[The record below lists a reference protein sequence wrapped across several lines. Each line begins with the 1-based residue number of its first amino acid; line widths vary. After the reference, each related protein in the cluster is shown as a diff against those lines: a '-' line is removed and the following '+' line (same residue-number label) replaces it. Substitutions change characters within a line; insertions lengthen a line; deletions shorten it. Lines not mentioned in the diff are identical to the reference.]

1 MPIVIPTV
9 DEVERMDAR
18 QREAI
23 VRRLDA
29 DRERAADAIALLTG
43 RPRPYARLASR
54 AEVRAA
60 IRRSAERRSRD
71 EAAAIVADARRL
83 LARMPADPD
92 AAAHVAHVLEAV
104 A

>member
-1 MPIVIPTV
+1 MPIIIPTT
-9 DEVERMDAR
+9 DEIERMDAR

-29 DRERAADAIALLTG
+29 DRERAADTIALLTG
-43 RPRPYARLASR
+43 KPRQYARLASR

-60 IRRSAERRSRD
+60 IRRSAERRARD
-71 EAAAIVADARRL
+71 EATAIVADARYL

-92 AAAHVAHVLEAV
+92 AAAHVERMIEAT

>member
-23 VRRLDA
+23 VKRLDA
-29 DRERAADAIALLTG
+29 DRERAADTIALLTG
-43 RPRPYARLASR
+43 RPRQYARLASR

-60 IRRSAERRSRD
+60 MRRSAERRSRD
-71 EAAAIVADARRL
+71 EATAIVADARFL
-83 LARMPADPD
+83 LARMPDDPD
-92 AAAHVAHVLEAV
+92 AAIHVERMLEAV

>member
-23 VRRLDA
+23 VKRLDA

-54 AEVRAA
+54 AKVRAA
-60 IRRSAERRSRD
+60 MRRSAQRRKKD
-71 EAAAIVADARRL
+71 EAAAIVADARSL
-83 LARMPADPD
+83 LARMPADPE
-92 AAAHVAHVLEAV
+92 AAIHVERMLAAV